1 MELSAIE
8 LSSLNISTLKHS
20 EYYLYH
26 LLCHEKL
33 CTPPTRCISVFR
45 MAFRS
50 YSCNFMKGSQLIA
63 LCTGSHG
70 M

>member
-1 MELSAIE
+1 MELRAIE
-8 LSSLNISTLKHS
+8 LSSLNICTLKHID
-20 EYYLYH
+20 YYLYH

-50 YSCNFMKGSQLIA
+50 ISQYFMKGSQL
-63 LCTGSHG
+63 LDLGTGNHG